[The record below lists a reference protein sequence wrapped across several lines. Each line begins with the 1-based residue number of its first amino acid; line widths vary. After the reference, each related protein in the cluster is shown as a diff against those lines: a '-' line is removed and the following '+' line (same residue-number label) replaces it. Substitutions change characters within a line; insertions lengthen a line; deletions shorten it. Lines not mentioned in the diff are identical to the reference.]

1 MLVIDRIDGV
11 EVSDLFLLEEAV
23 HFSVS
28 DSALPLFIGV
38 HYGSRNI
45 RVGIVDS
52 EGQTISY
59 FSVAGNSEQNP
70 NLEVKRVAELIDY
83 AVNKTGI
90 DFESVPRVGF
100 CFPGSISQQT
110 ERLYRP
116 PNLPKWVDYPVVSEL
131 NKALGRDVTVYSN
144 DANASAFAEYWIG
157 AAQGRQSL
165 ALVFLGSGI
174 GCGMVIDGDE
184 LVGANGFGGEFGH
197 IIIDSSPFARWCSC
211 MKQGHLEA
219 YASSPAVAR
228 RTLELLGVGLES
240 SLSGRVDG
248 QTLLNDIPKMV
259 YEEADKG
266 DNLARQIV
274 KDTARY
280 IGLGVVTLIHTIDP
294 ECVLIG
300 GEMTFGGKG
309 SKVGEMF
316 LDEIRNEVNLRGM
329 TDLTKYF
336 KIDFAKLGTYACYIG
351 AAGLAREESL
361 LFSVYE

>member
-1 MLVIDRIDGV
+1 
-11 EVSDLFLLEEAV
+11 VSNLFLFEEAV
-23 HFSVS
+23 HFPVS
-28 DSALPLFIGV
+28 DSVLPLFIGV
-38 HYGSRNI
+38 HYGSRYI
-45 RVGIVDS
+45 KVGIVDS

-59 FSVAGNSEQNP
+59 FSAAGNGEQNP
-70 NLEVKRVAELIDY
+70 ELEVKRIAELVAY
-83 AVNKTGI
+83 AVKKTGI
-90 DFESVPRVGF
+90 DFELVPRVGF
-100 CFPGSISQQT
+100 CFPGSISRVT

-116 PNLPKWVDYPVVSEL
+116 PNLPNWGDFPVVAEL

-144 DANASAFAEYWIG
+144 DANAAAFAEYWIG
-157 AAQGRQSL
+157 AAQGMQSL
-165 ALVFLGSGI
+165 ALIFLGNGI

-219 YASSPAVAR
+219 YTSLSAVAR
-228 RTLELLGVGLES
+228 RTLELLAVGLES
-240 SLSGRVDG
+240 SLSERVDKE
-248 QTLLNDIPKMV
+248 TALNEIPKMV

-266 DNLARQIV
+266 DKLAKQII

-280 IGLGVVTLIHTIDP
+280 VGLGVATLIHTIDP

-316 LDEIRNEVNLRGM
+316 LEEIRNEVEIRGM
-329 TDLTKYF
+329 SSVAKYF

-361 LFSVYE
+361 LFSVSE